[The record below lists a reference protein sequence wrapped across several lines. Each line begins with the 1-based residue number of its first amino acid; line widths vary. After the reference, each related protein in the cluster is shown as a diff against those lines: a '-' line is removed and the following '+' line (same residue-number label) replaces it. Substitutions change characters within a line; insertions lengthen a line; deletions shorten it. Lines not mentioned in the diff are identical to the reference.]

1 MGPCP
6 RSSRKDK
13 PVEASIAH
21 HGAVLSEH
29 GGMAKVL
36 QAHNCNCELQLMK
49 RDSVRR
55 ARGRAQRTRGR
66 AQASVQPINRSAW
79 IHCNSSLGTPPL
91 SYFIHHPPPTT
102 ITTPSSTTI
111 IHCLS

>member
-1 MGPCP
+1 MRPCP

-55 ARGRAQRTRGR
+55 ARGRAQ
-66 AQASVQPINRSAW
+66 ASVQSINRSAW

-111 IHCLS
+111 IHCPS